1 MSTFTRTE
9 SGKNQQD
16 SQLVH
21 NLPNV
26 PATSIKFKH
35 FFKHAFIGLLNDLN
49 ARLGISTYMLSTGDQ
64 RYWQGAT
71 QNLAST
77 GSIDDMLIEAKNFVE
92 IVPRCIVSIGSASFK
107 QNAITQAGT
116 PARFIANI
124 DNEPWS
130 IVTKIHRLPVDFSVS
145 CKIFASTWLLGLDA
159 FEELLHQL
167 YGLNQYGFVW
177 AGVIHGGTYEFDF
190 PNQQSNF
197 NILQDD
203 DAGQSIIDMNLTLHL
218 QYPAIDSSQNA
229 YELYGVIT
237 DSEQNIT
244 VPDTGDTDIDSDD
257 DLNLD
262 QDITIRYNGG
272 YDLIQLN
279 QRYKLGLSINAA
291 GNATIGL
298 TNLNDKPICSGT
310 SCKL

>member
-244 VPDTGDTDIDSDD
+244 VPDTGDTDTSDD
-257 DLNLD
+257 GDLNLD

-272 YDLIQLN
+272 YDLVHLN
-279 QRYKLGLSINAA
+279 QLYKLGLSINAA

-298 TNLNDKPICSGT
+298 TNLNDKPICTGT

>member
-1 MSTFTRTE
+1 MSTFTRTS
-9 SGKNQQD
+9 SGKNKSD
-16 SQLVH
+16 IDISSN

-26 PATSIKFKH
+26 PATTIKFKH

-49 ARLGISTYMLSTGDQ
+49 ARLGINTYMLSTGDQ

-92 IVPRCIVSIGSASFK
+92 IVPRCIISIGSASFK

-145 CKIFASTWLLGLDA
+145 CKIYASTWLLGLDV

-203 DAGQSIIDMNLTLHL
+203 SAGQSIIDMNLTLHL
-218 QYPAIDSSQNA
+218 QYPSIDASQNQ
-229 YELYGVIT
+229 YELYGIIT
-237 DSEQNIT
+237 DDEQNIT
-244 VPDTGDTDIDSDD
+244 VPDPGDTDTDGDIDF
-257 DLNLD
+257 D

-272 YDLIQLN
+272 YDLISLN
-279 QRYKLGLSINAA
+279 ERFKLGLHINSS

-298 TNLNDKPICSGT
+298 TNLNDKPICTGT

>member
-1 MSTFTRTE
+1 MSTFTRTS
-9 SGKNQQD
+9 SGKNKSDID
-16 SQLVH
+16 SSSN

-26 PATSIKFKH
+26 PATTIKFKH

-49 ARLGISTYMLSTGDQ
+49 ARLGINTYMLSTGDQ

-92 IVPRCIVSIGSASFK
+92 IVPRCIISIGSAAFK

-116 PARFIANI
+116 PVRFIANI
-124 DNEPWS
+124 ENEPWS

-145 CKIFASTWLLGLDA
+145 CKIYASTWLLGLDV

-190 PNQQSNF
+190 PSQQSNF

-203 DAGQSIIDMNLTLHL
+203 SAGQSIIDMNLTLHL
-218 QYPAIDSSQNA
+218 QYPSIDASQNQ
-229 YELYGVIT
+229 YELYGIIT
-237 DSEQNIT
+237 DDEQNIT
-244 VPDTGDTDIDSDD
+244 VPDSGDTDTDGNIDF
-257 DLNLD
+257 D

-272 YDLIQLN
+272 YDLISLN
-279 QRYKLGLSINAA
+279 ERFKLGLHINSS

-298 TNLNDKPICSGT
+298 TNLNDKPICTGT

>member
-16 SQLVH
+16 SQLAH

-92 IVPRCIVSIGSASFK
+92 IVPRCIVSIGSAAFK

-159 FEELLHQL
+159 FEDLLHQL

-244 VPDTGDTDIDSDD
+244 VPDTGDTDTSGDD
-257 DLNLD
+257 NLNIE

-272 YDLIQLN
+272 YDLVHLN
-279 QRYKLGLSINAA
+279 QLYKLGLSINAA